1 MRSCSQSVRSCL
13 FIDAGIIFC
22 SCDRQQY
29 YRICG
34 RLRWVETCSNVFLPA
49 EDGSK
54 IVFFNFV
61 YVFFSKQTSLVLE
74 LWATNLPWLK
84 STRRITK
91 AKGLKSRRVMMLYCK
106 DWKDVGQQGA
116 ATTKAEYV
124 QMILVW
130 CCIWCMC
137 KCAKSWKAWK
147 IVEAFTDGLLK
158 ILTAPPT
165 SFLRRMHRLRAEYV
179 SLRLR
184 RERCKHLKKN

>member
-1 MRSCSQSVRSCL
+1 MFVHWCWNYFLQLWQATILQNLWEAAMGWNMFKRV
-13 FIDAGIIFC
+13 FAGRRRVKD
-22 SCDRQQY
+22 S
-29 YRICG
+29 
-34 RLRWVETCSNVFLPA
+34 
-49 EDGSK
+49 
-54 IVFFNFV
+54 VFFNFV

-158 ILTAPPT
+158 ILTVPPT